1 MFDGVIANIVA
12 TLSQNGVNAV
22 RKYPSVILDRSKA
35 VCCVSIRS
43 ARISS
48 SGCGNYIGL
57 CLENG
62 QLKEMLGSKGELDIG
77 LDIYSPTPRFEELK
91 QQVCTCLAELASLN
105 VRAFEVGEVSFDGE
119 SGMYRCECTANA
131 VACLVRQINDL
142 GSGFDLEE
150 G

>member
-43 ARISS
+43 AKILA

-62 QLKEMLGSKGELDIG
+62 QLKEMLGSRGELSIG
-77 LDIYSPTPRFEELK
+77 LDIYSPSPQFEELK
-91 QQVCTCLAELASLN
+91 QQVCACIADFTSLT
-105 VRAFEVGEVSFDGE
+105 VCGFEAGEVCFDGE
-119 SGMYRCECTANA
+119 SEMYHCECTANA